1 MADLPTSEIR
11 FAVIGVGHIGLRH
24 AKLITQNPDAT
35 LVALIDNRDGF
46 VSEEE
51 FARVPHFASIDAFI
65 LSGVQAD
72 VLCVCTPNYLH
83 HPHTLAGLQHGL
95 HIVCEKPMALE
106 KAHCQEMIA
115 AAQTANKH
123 IFCVMQNRYSP
134 PAVWL
139 KEVVQSG
146 VLGQI
151 YHVQVNCFWNRDE
164 RYYTPGGWR
173 GVAAKDGGTLFTQ
186 FSHFVDMLYWLFGD
200 VQSINGQ
207 FKNFNHAALTQ
218 FEDSGYLQFAF
229 ERGGFGTFNYTTSV
243 HSQNL
248 ESSITIIAENGSIKV
263 GGQYMN
269 SVEFCDIRN
278 YTLPELQPCQ
288 PANNYG
294 HYTGSAANHQF
305 VFENVISTLR
315 QQSNATTN
323 AQEGLKIVEIIE
335 RMYQLKSA
343 PEVVDGL

>member
-1 MADLPTSEIR
+1 MADTSASKLR
-11 FAVIGVGHIGLRH
+11 FAVVGVGHIGRRH
-24 AKLITQNPDAT
+24 AQLILQNPDAT
-35 LVALIDNRDGF
+35 LVALIDSREDF
-46 VSEEE
+46 ILEEE
-51 FARVPHFASIDAFI
+51 FGGVSRFACLNDFI
-65 LSGVQAD
+65 LSGIQAD

-83 HPHTLAGLQHGL
+83 HPHTLTGLQHGL
-95 HIVCEKPMALE
+95 HVVCEKPMALE
-106 KAHCQEMIA
+106 AAHCQEMIEA
-115 AAQTANKH
+115 AEVADRH

-139 KEVVQSG
+139 KEMVQSG
-146 VLGQI
+146 VLGQL

-164 RYYTPGGWR
+164 RYYLPGGWR
-173 GVAAKDGGTLFTQ
+173 GDAAKDGGTLFTQ

-200 VQSINGQ
+200 VESINGQ

-218 FEDSGYLQFAF
+218 FEDSGYLQFEF
-229 ERGGFGTFNYTTSV
+229 QNGGFGTFNYTTAV

-269 SVEFCDIRN
+269 SVEYCDIRN
-278 YTLPELQPCQ
+278 YTLPELKPCM

-315 QQSNATTN
+315 QQTTATTN
-323 AQEGLKIVEIIE
+323 AQEGLKVVEIIE
-335 RMYQLKSA
+335 RMYELKA
-343 PEVVDGL
+343 VPVNL

>member
-1 MADLPTSEIR
+1 MAEISTPKVR
-11 FAVIGVGHIGLRH
+11 FAVIGLGHIGRRH
-24 AKLITQNPDAT
+24 AQLILQNSDAA
-35 LVALIDNRDGF
+35 LVALVDNREGFIHEDGF
-46 VSEEE
+46 
-51 FARVPHFASIDAFI
+51 AGIPRFASLEDFI
-65 LSGVQAD
+65 FSGLLTD

-83 HPHTLAGLQHGL
+83 HPHTLMALHHGL
-95 HIVCEKPMALE
+95 HVVCEKPMALE
-106 KAHCQEMIA
+106 ATHCQEMITA
-115 AAQTANKH
+115 AEEADRH

-139 KEVVQSG
+139 KEVVESR
-146 VLGQI
+146 VLGQV

-164 RYYTPGGWR
+164 RYYIPGGWR

-200 VQSINGQ
+200 VQNINGQ
-207 FKNFNHAALTQ
+207 FKNFNHAALTE
-218 FEDSGYLQFAF
+218 FEDSGYLQFEF

-269 SVEFCDIRN
+269 SVEYCDIRN
-278 YTLPELQPCQ
+278 YTLPDLKPCL

-294 HYTGSAANHQF
+294 NYTGSAANHQF
-305 VFENVISTLR
+305 VFENVIATLR
-315 QQSNATTN
+315 QQSTATTN
-323 AQEGLKIVEIIE
+323 AQDGLKVVEMIE
-335 RMYQLKSA
+335 RMYELKTA
-343 PEVVDGL
+343 AVDL

>member
-1 MADLPTSEIR
+1 MAEISTPEVR
-11 FAVIGVGHIGLRH
+11 FAVIGVGHIGYRH
-24 AKLITQNPDAT
+24 AQLISENPGAE
-35 LVALIDNRDGF
+35 LVALIDSREGF
-46 VSEEE
+46 STEDD
-51 FARVPHFASIDAFI
+51 FAGIPRYTSLDEFI
-65 LSGVQAD
+65 LSGIAAD

-83 HPHTLAGLQHGL
+83 HPHTLQALAYGL
-95 HIVCEKPMALE
+95 HVVCEKPMALE
-106 KAHCQEMIA
+106 ATHCQEMIA
-115 AAQTANKH
+115 AADAANRH

-146 VLGQI
+146 VLGQV

-164 RYYTPGGWR
+164 RYYTTGGWR

-200 VQSINGQ
+200 IQNVSGQ
-207 FKNFNHAALTQ
+207 FKNYNHIALTE
-218 FEDSGYLQFAF
+218 FEDSGYLQFEF
-229 ERGGFGTFNYTTSV
+229 ENGGFCTFNFTTAV

-248 ESSITIIAENGSIKV
+248 ESSITIIAENGTVKV

-269 SVEFCDIRN
+269 SVEYCDIRN
-278 YTLPELQPCQ
+278 YTLPNLKPCL

-294 HYTGSAANHQF
+294 NYTGSAANHQF

-315 QQSNATTN
+315 EQTSATTN
-323 AQEGLKIVEIIE
+323 AQDGLRVVRMIE
-335 RMYQLKSA
+335 RMYELKASS
-343 PEVVDGL
+343 VRL